1 MQVPKFFE
9 GIVAEDPTSD
19 LGLEADE
26 PQTGR
31 VLVREILGHS
41 NQVNSEDL
49 LPAYIMMPTTSAGVS
64 GIGLSP
70 TGLLKGSRVMCDFLT
85 NRRHIFLEY

>member
-1 MQVPKFFE
+1 MQNLRVFE

-31 VLVREILGHS
+31 V
-41 NQVNSEDL
+41 
-49 LPAYIMMPTTSAGVS
+49 
-64 GIGLSP
+64 
-70 TGLLKGSRVMCDFLT
+70 
-85 NRRHIFLEY
+85 